1 MPVYSYAGLSPEGK
15 NVSGVIDA
23 ETARAAR
30 AKLRRSGVFPTEVN
44 ESKAEEKAARS
55 SRSLGRMFERVGPQE
70 LAIMTRQ
77 LSTLVSAGLPLVECL
92 SALIDQVETESLKRM
107 MTEIRQDVNEGS
119 SLADA
124 MAKHPKVFS
133 DLFVNMVRA
142 GEASGALD
150 VVLLRL
156 ADYTESSADLRSKLR
171 SALAYPAIMVLL
183 GGAILLFLLSY
194 VVPTI
199 TRIFTESKQ
208 VLPLP
213 TRMLMAVSGALA
225 TWWPVVVGLF
235 VLIGV
240 GLRYY
245 VQTPAGRH
253 RYDRYVLR
261 MPVFG
266 KLQKKIAV
274 ARFSRTLSTL
284 LQSGIGLLPS
294 LDIVK
299 NIVDNRVLFDA
310 TEDARDAIREGQS
323 IAPPLKKSGI
333 FPPLMIHMIAVGER
347 SGQLEEMLSKTA
359 ETYEGEVDNTI
370 ATLTALLQP
379 VIVIFMGGIV
389 LFIVLSILLP
399 IFQMSQLVH

>member
-23 ETARAAR
+23 ESARAAR

-44 ESKAEEKAARS
+44 ESRGEEKTTRA
-55 SRSLGRMFERVGPQE
+55 SRSLGRMFERVGPQD

-92 SALIDQVETESLKRM
+92 SALIDQVETERLKRM
-107 MTEIRQDVNEGS
+107 LTEIRQGVNEGS

-124 MAKHPKVFS
+124 MAQHPKVFS

-171 SALAYPAIMVLL
+171 AALTYPAIMLLL

-199 TRIFTESKQ
+199 TRIFVESKQ

-213 TRMLMAVSGALA
+213 TRVLMSVSSTLA
-225 TWWPVVVGLF
+225 TWWPVLVALIVV
-235 VLIGV
+235 VAV
-240 GLRYY
+240 GLRAY
-245 VQTPAGRH
+245 VRTPAGRY
-253 RYDRYVLR
+253 RYDRLALR
-261 MPVFG
+261 LPIFG

-274 ARFSRTLSTL
+274 ARFSRTLATL

-370 ATLTALLQP
+370 STLTALLQP
-379 VIVIFMGGIV
+379 VIVIFMGGVV

-399 IFQMSQLVH
+399 IFQMSQLVR